1 MPLTGMAQSTRT
13 PPQPHGLSVWDARLI
28 DVIMHC
34 EDDVARY
41 ARLIDMAESGRLAAA
56 HVLERCLENPCAHRH
71 LALLTALHLV
81 RERFDRAARQ
91 SADCA
96 MPCGPAVDVLALE
109 TASRISGKHIVLL
122 EAMIHT
128 MFCHIARPAGPAGST
143 WCYDASMLARLT
155 ERRFVIAF
163 EHAVSTLHRQFSCS
177 LGTTLIAAVEPA
189 MKAAQDKLTLRP
201 ALPLNVKAFAGSLL
215 VVKHQQA
222 HRPDAPV
229 RLAELAADIS
239 QILRLPRTICLSA

>member
-1 MPLTGMAQSTRT
+1 MPLA
-13 PPQPHGLSVWDARLI
+13 PHGLSAWDARLI

-41 ARLIDMAESGRLAAA
+41 ASLIDRAGSDRLTAAP
-56 HVLERCLENPCAHRH
+56 VLERCLENPCAHRH

-81 RERFDRAARQ
+81 RERFDRASRQ
-91 SADCA
+91 PAGFV

-122 EAMIHT
+122 EAMMYT
-128 MFCHIARPAGPAGST
+128 LFRHIARPAGSAGAA
-143 WCYDASMLARLT
+143 WRYDASMLARLT
-155 ERRFVIAF
+155 ERRFVVAF
-163 EHAVSTLHRQFSCS
+163 EYALSALHRQFSCS
-177 LGTTLIAAVEPA
+177 IGTTLIAAVEPA

-229 RLAELAADIS
+229 HLAELAADIS